1 MSRQVV
7 NYRAVVEQLRIYLG
21 NETSVTN
28 YLSKC
33 IYSIGIGGNDYINNY
48 FLPAF
53 YPTSRLYSP
62 QQYATLL
69 IQQYTEQLKVSEN
82 THTHTQRSKQ
92 AIKCTLGSNG
102 N

>member
-82 THTHTQRSKQ
+82 THTHTHTGKQ
-92 AIKCTLGSNG
+92 W
-102 N
+102 